1 MGFQGSRILI
11 RSMSLAGWSGVPEA
25 GNALLHRQNMPISD

>member
-11 RSMSLAGWSGVPEA
+11 RDMALAGWSGGPGA
-25 GNALLHRQNMPISD
+25 GHALLHRENMPIPD